1 MIVVLKKGITLQEKD
16 KVVDFLKASGFIV
29 KEIKGENETVLGAV
43 GSSHIDPRTV
53 ELFPGVSSV
62 VPISKPYKLASRE
75 LKKEDTLVKVKK
87 VTIGGNRICVM
98 AGPCAVESYDQ
109 MMKIAESVREAGAVV
124 LRGGAFKPRTSP
136 YSFQGLGEEGLKI
149 LRKAGD
155 AFDMP
160 IVSEVVSPSDVDMFS
175 SYVDIMQIGARNMQN
190 FELLKAVGK
199 KGMPVLLKRG
209 LCATIEEWLMAAEYL
224 MSAGTEKVILCE
236 RGIRTYERITRNT
249 LDCSAI
255 PVVKKL
261 SHLPVIGD
269 PSHATG
275 IRDMVSPMSL
285 ALIASGAAG
294 IEVEVHCNPEKALSD
309 GPQSLYP
316 EQFEKLMRDI
326 QALAPVLGK
335 TLEKIPRVIPS
346 SIKEKSVSINDVEKD
361 KKETVVAFQGERGA
375 FSELAA
381 RRFFNEDVAVLPCH
395 SFKDTFDAVSD
406 SKATFGIIPIENALG
421 GAVYDPLDLLKIHS
435 ELTVVGETQVRVVHN
450 LIGFPGVK
458 EEEIKRVYSHP
469 QALMQCKEYLEKH
482 LPNAETIPFFDTAG
496 AVAFVKESKDRT
508 NAAIAG
514 APAALY
520 NDMAILHQSIETN
533 PSNYTRF
540 YVLTREEN
548 AEEFMKNRKKEKASM
563 LFSVPD
569 EAGSLMKVL
578 EIFYQNKLNMQKL
591 ESRPIL
597 GKPWE
602 YTFYVD
608 VLIPSYEQFGEAI
621 KAIKAAT
628 ESFRL
633 LGVYENGLN

>member
-1 MIVVLKKGITLQEKD
+1 MIVVLKKGITLEEKD
-16 KVVDFLKASGFIV
+16 KVVDFLKKSGFIV

-53 ELFPGVSSV
+53 EIFPGVSSV

-75 LKKEDTLVKVKK
+75 LKKEDTLVKVKNI
-87 VTIGGNRICVM
+87 TIGGNRICVM

-109 MMKIAESVREAGAVV
+109 IMKIAEDVREAGAVV

-136 YSFQGLGEEGLKI
+136 YSFQGLGEEGLKL

-155 AFDMP
+155 EFDMP

-209 LCATIEEWLMAAEYL
+209 LSATIEEWLMAAEYL
-224 MSAGTEKVILCE
+224 MSSGTDKVILCE
-236 RGIRTYERITRNT
+236 RGIRTFERMTRNT
-249 LDCSAI
+249 LDCSAVS
-255 PVVKKL
+255 VVKKL

-285 ALIASGAAG
+285 ALIASGASG

-316 EQFEKLMRDI
+316 EQFAKLMRDI
-326 QALAPVLGK
+326 QALCPVLGK
-335 TLEKIPRVIPS
+335 TLEKIPRRIPQA
-346 SIKEKSVSINDVEKD
+346 IKEKVNIAKSGD
-361 KKETVVAFQGERGA
+361 TVVAFQGERGA

-381 RRFFNEDVAVLPCH
+381 RRFFDQDVVVLPCR

-406 SKATFGIIPIENALG
+406 SKANFAVIPIENALG

-435 ELTVVGETQVRVVHN
+435 ELTVVGETQVRIVHN

-469 QALMQCKEYLEKH
+469 QALMQCKEFLEKH
-482 LPNAETIPFFDTAG
+482 LFNAETIPFFDTAG
-496 AVAFVKESKDRT
+496 AVRFIKESGDRT

-520 NDMAILHQSIETN
+520 NDMAIIHQSIETN

-540 YVLTREEN
+540 YILTREEN
-548 AEEFMKNRKKEKASM
+548 AMDFMANKKREKASM

-569 EAGSLMKVL
+569 EPGALMRVL
-578 EIFYQNKLNMQKL
+578 EVFYQRKLNMQKL

-608 VLIPSYEQFGEAI
+608 VLIPDYSTFEEAVNEI
-621 KAIKAAT
+621 KEKT
-628 ESFRL
+628 ENFRL
-633 LGVYENGLN
+633 LGVYENGLS